1 VTFIIAAIVVPEED
15 CSIAMTRD
23 CFELGSAFLVLR
35 LSAAGAGFEDGT
47 EAADDAVVR
56 CFADFDIEI
65 LRSVDGGVAPHHRS
79 PIAAMKPA
87 GQDLWAPLAPG
98 TGDSTALLAI
108 ECQSILDNII
118 AHSGPVEPECSRRGI
133 TINGLTILSD
143 PQVPFIAHG
152 SQ

>member
-1 VTFIIAAIVVPEED
+1 M
-15 CSIAMTRD
+15 AMTRD

-35 LSAAGAGFEDGT
+35 LSAAGRAGFEDGT
-47 EAADDAVVR
+47 DAADDAAVR

-65 LRSVDGGVAPHHRS
+65 LRSVHGGVAPHHRS
-79 PIAAMKPA
+79 PIAAMKPV

-118 AHSGPVEPECSRRGI
+118 AHSGGI
-133 TINGLTILSD
+133 
-143 PQVPFIAHG
+143 
-152 SQ
+152 